1 MASARAQYFSRL
13 RPLQI
18 KARQLEDKAML
29 NTKLLLIA
37 FPLPAVGLAATG
49 IGDQSH
55 LVLEVVC
62 AIVASLLI
70 FFAVLRATAQTTT
83 KARPRIARVRQQRS
97 HKRARSI

>member
-1 MASARAQYFSRL
+1 
-13 RPLQI
+13 
-18 KARQLEDKAML
+18 ML

-55 LVLEVVC
+55 LILEVVC
-62 AIVASLLI
+62 AVVASLLI

-83 KARPRIARVRQQRS
+83 KARPRVAPVRSRRS
-97 HKRARSI
+97 QNHTRSI